1 MKVLTVTGRLATDPA
16 RRDTPN
22 RVVCEFRLA
31 VGGRPRLWLAVE
43 TWGHFAGRR
52 ARHLHSGCHV
62 AVSGPLCCT
71 EYVTSAGQPATRWY
85 LRAVTVSFLD
95 RPTDV
100 DSAMPIAGAV
110 S

>member
-43 TWGHFAGRR
+43 TWGHFAGRC
-52 ARHLHSGCHV
+52 ARHLHSGRHV
-62 AVSGPLCCT
+62 AGSGPLFRS
-71 EYVTSAGQPATRWY
+71 EYVTRAGQPATRWY
-85 LRAVTVSFLD
+85 RAVTVSFLD
-95 RPTDV
+95 RPDV
-100 DSAMPIAGAV
+100 DPVAV
-110 S
+110 SAGVVS